1 MRWPK
6 LWMVSGKFFP
16 TYIHKVEISAKLLA
30 LDTYLTL
37 VIGGNCK
44 PGNVLSR
51 PRLGPLGFAL
61 GRRPRSPIPEA
72 APWVTLAPTIVMAKR
87 EYKSWLHSFQTPG
100 FWQKP
105 MAQMWPWNIWNET
118 CNFLKPKK
126 KITQRVRLF
135 TLRLKKTTGRTIIC
149 QVRWTK
155 YHCTKGPQP
164 QCHEV
169 DALHILKSIS
179 TVERSLQP
187 VWCYRNCYLSAG
199 SPQTIQA
206 RFHLALSRP
215 SAGLEVWT
223 TYKLHEASAHIQ
235 KRQLLQRATAV

>member
-16 TYIHKVEISAKLLA
+16 THIHKVEISAKPF
-30 LDTYLTL
+30 DTYLTL

-87 EYKSWLHSFQTPG
+87 EYKSWLHSFQTRG

-118 CNFLKPKK
+118 CNFLKLKKNHPTGEVLHIEVK
-126 KITQRVRLF
+126 KI
-135 TLRLKKTTGRTIIC
+135 
-149 QVRWTK
+149 RWPK
-155 YHCTKGPQP
+155 HN
-164 QCHEV
+164 
-169 DALHILKSIS
+169 L
-179 TVERSLQP
+179 
-187 VWCYRNCYLSAG
+187 LSAMNQISLHKGTATTMPRNWCSPYLEKHQHCWTFTSTSLVLPKLLFICWITTNHPSKAPLGLVPAKCRIG
-199 SPQTIQA
+199 SLN
-206 RFHLALSRP
+206 H
-215 SAGLEVWT
+215 V
-223 TYKLHEASAHIQ
+223 
-235 KRQLLQRATAV
+235 

>member
-118 CNFLKPKK
+118 CNFLKLKK

-155 YHCTKGPQP
+155 YHCTKGPTTMPRSWCSPYLEKHQH
-164 QCHEV
+164 CWTFT
-169 DALHILKSIS
+169 S
-179 TVERSLQP
+179 TSLVLP
-187 VWCYRNCYLSAG
+187 KLLFICWITTNHPSKVPFGLVPAKCRIG
-199 SPQTIQA
+199 SLN
-206 RFHLALSRP
+206 H
-215 SAGLEVWT
+215 V
-223 TYKLHEASAHIQ
+223 
-235 KRQLLQRATAV
+235 